1 VRDIV
6 TAMKADLWD
15 VVEAGELAL
24 PIDREFAFDDAA
36 EAVEYMKANKHF
48 GKIVMTLD

>member
-1 VRDIV
+1 MR
-6 TAMKADLWD
+6 ADLWD
-15 VVEAGELAL
+15 AVEAGELTL

-48 GKIVMTLD
+48 GKIVMLLD